1 MDRTT
6 IKWIAI
12 ICMALN
18 HTAHV
23 LLTPGTVLYNI
34 FIVTGYFTAITMC
47 FFLAEGYKYTRGR
60 KKYAARLLLCAVISQ
75 APYSFALQIGN
86 LNMMF
91 SLFLSFVLLMII
103 DSKSLPYLIR
113 AILVVPVLILS
124 LFTDWA
130 LSAPVFTLF
139 FYRIGKKG
147 YISSCIFYI
156 LWRTINTGDPFT
168 ALIFLIPMILSGLIV
183 NYLYNG
189 QRGRDMKWF
198 FYLFY
203 PAHLLILVLV
213 ARFI

>member
-12 ICMALN
+12 IYMALN

-23 LLTPGTVLYNI
+23 LLTPGTVLYNM

-47 FFLAEGYKYTRGR
+47 FFLAEGYKYTRDR

-103 DSKSLPYLIR
+103 DSKSLPYLIK

-147 YISSCIFYI
+147 YIPSCIFYI

-203 PAHLLILVLV
+203 PAHLLILALV
-213 ARFI
+213 ARLI

>member
-18 HTAHV
+18 HTAYV
-23 LLTPGTVLYNI
+23 LLTPGTALYNT

-47 FFLAEGYKYTRGR
+47 FFLAEGYKYTRNR
-60 KKYAARLLLCAVISQ
+60 KKYATRLLLCAVISQ
-75 APYSFALQIGN
+75 APYSFSLQIGN

-91 SLFLSFVLLMII
+91 SLFLAFVLLMII

-113 AILVVPVLILS
+113 AILAVPVLILS

-130 LSAPVFTLF
+130 LSASVFTLF
-139 FYRIGKKG
+139 FYRFGKKG
-147 YISSCIFYI
+147 YIPSCIFYA
-156 LWRTINTGDPFT
+156 LWRAINTGDPFT
-168 ALIFLIPMILSGLIV
+168 ALIFLIPIILSGLAV

-203 PAHLLILVLV
+203 PAHLLILALV
-213 ARFI
+213 ARLI

>member
-47 FFLAEGYKYTRGR
+47 FLLAEGYKYTRNR
-60 KKYAARLLLCAVISQ
+60 RKYAARLLLCAVISQ

-91 SLFLSFVLLMII
+91 SLFLALMVLKIT
-103 DSKSLPYLIR
+103 DSKFLPYLIR
-113 AILVVPVLILS
+113 AILAVPVLILS

-130 LSAPVFTLF
+130 LSAPVFTLC
-139 FYRIGKKG
+139 FYRFGKKG
-147 YISSCIFYI
+147 YIPACIFYF

-168 ALIFLIPMILSGLIV
+168 ALIFLIPMILSGLVV
-183 NYLYNG
+183 NYIYNG
-189 QRGRDMKWF
+189 QRGRGMKWF

-203 PAHLLILVLV
+203 PAHLLILGLIACFV
-213 ARFI
+213 

>member
-18 HTAHV
+18 HTAHI
-23 LLTPGTVLYNI
+23 LITPGTVLYNI

-47 FFLAEGYKYTRGR
+47 FFLAEGYKYTRNR
-60 KKYAARLLLCAVISQ
+60 RKYAARLLLCAVISQ

-91 SLFLSFVLLMII
+91 SLFLALMVLKIT
-103 DSKSLPYLIR
+103 DSKFLPYLIR
-113 AILVVPVLILS
+113 AILAVPVLILS

-130 LSAPVFTLF
+130 LSAPVFTLC
-139 FYRIGKKG
+139 FYRFGKKG
-147 YISSCIFYI
+147 YIPACIFYF

-168 ALIFLIPMILSGLIV
+168 ALIVLIPMILSGLVV
-183 NYLYNG
+183 NYIYNG
-189 QRGRDMKWF
+189 QRGRGMKWF

-203 PAHLLILVLV
+203 PAHLLILGLIACFV
-213 ARFI
+213 